1 MSDKPVA
8 SPCNSICTLNDED
21 ICTGCYRTNAEIRD
35 WSYLDNHQR
44 LDVLVLCG
52 ERAQK
57 NNPFY

>member
-8 SPCNSICTLNDED
+8 SPCNSICSLNDED
-21 ICTGCYRTNAEIRD
+21 ICIGCFRTNTEIRV
-35 WSYLDNHQR
+35 WSYLDNYQR
-44 LDVLVLCG
+44 LEVLVLCG

>member
-1 MSDKPVA
+1 MSDKPIA
-8 SPCNSICTLNDED
+8 SPCNSICSLNQDD
-21 ICTGCYRTNAEIRD
+21 VCIGCYRTNTEIRD

>member
-1 MSDKPVA
+1 MQDKPVA
-8 SPCNSICTLNDED
+8 SPCNSICSLNGED
-21 ICTGCYRTNAEIRD
+21 TCIGCFRTGTEIRN
-35 WSYLDNHQR
+35 WSLLDNDQR

>member
-1 MSDKPVA
+1 MSDKSIA
-8 SPCNSICTLNDED
+8 SPCNSICSLNQDEVC
-21 ICTGCYRTNAEIRD
+21 IGCYRTNTEIRD
-35 WSYLDNHQR
+35 WSHLDNHQR